1 MQLVCI
7 GGFVVTKIYGFSR
20 ATGDLDQVLTT
31 PRELSGELEQ
41 LAGNGSELHRK
52 YRLYID
58 NVAIVTMPTNY
69 EERLTEA
76 PYQYPKIN
84 LVIPDIYDLVLSK
97 LERNSPKDQADV
109 EYLSKQNK
117 LSFKLL
123 RKRFDEELDFIANRN
138 RHATTLETLWR
149 EWFSE
154 QTAEQTLVAAGGERG
169 RLKENAKHAA
179 RI

>member
-1 MQLVCI
+1 
-7 GGFVVTKIYGFSR
+7 
-20 ATGDLDQVLTT
+20 
-31 PRELSGELEQ
+31 
-41 LAGNGSELHRK
+41 
-52 YRLYID
+52 
-58 NVAIVTMPTNY
+58 MPTNY